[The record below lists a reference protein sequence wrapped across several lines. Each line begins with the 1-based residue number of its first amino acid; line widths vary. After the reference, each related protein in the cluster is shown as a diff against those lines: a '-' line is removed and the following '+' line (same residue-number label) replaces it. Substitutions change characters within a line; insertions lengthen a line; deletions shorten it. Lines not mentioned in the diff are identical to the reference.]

1 MQVNA
6 TLISAQL
13 VAAQQA
19 AREAR
24 DRFQTSHFTPAA
36 PGVVQGAAFTA
47 ALEKEGFAP
56 LSLKQTAP
64 ASAPQTAPQAGPDAA
79 PLSRPGSRLDIK
91 V

>member
-6 TLISAQL
+6 TLI
-13 VAAQQA
+13 AAQQA

-36 PGVVQGAAFTA
+36 QGAAFAA

-56 LSLKQTAP
+56 LNLKQTAP
-64 ASAPQTAPQAGPDAA
+64 ASTPQTAPQAGPDTG

>member
-6 TLISAQL
+6 TLI
-13 VAAQQA
+13 AAQQA

-24 DRFQTSHFTPAA
+24 DRFQVAHFTAPA
-36 PGVVQGAAFTA
+36 QGAAFTA

-56 LSLKQTAP
+56 LALKQTAP
-64 ASAPQTAPQAGPDAA
+64 ASLPQTAPQAGPDTD

>member
-6 TLISAQL
+6 TLI
-13 VAAQQA
+13 AAQQA

-36 PGVVQGAAFTA
+36 PGVVQGAVFTA
-47 ALEKEGFAP
+47 ALEKAGFAP
-56 LSLKQTAP
+56 LTLKQTAP
-64 ASAPQTAPQAGPDAA
+64 ASASQAPPRTAPQAGPDAA
-79 PLSRPGSRLDIK
+79 PLSRPGSWLDIK

>member
-6 TLISAQL
+6 TLI
-13 VAAQQA
+13 AAQQA

-24 DRFQTSHFTPAA
+24 DRFQASHFTPQAG
-36 PGVVQGAAFTA
+36 GVAFSA

-56 LSLKQTAP
+56 LNLKQTAP
-64 ASAPQTAPQAGPDAA
+64 ASTLQASTQAGPDTG

>member
-6 TLISAQL
+6 TLI
-13 VAAQQA
+13 AAQQA

-24 DRFQTSHFTPAA
+24 DRFQTSHFTPPA
-36 PGVVQGAAFTA
+36 QGSAFTA

-56 LSLKQTAP
+56 LNLKQTAP
-64 ASAPQTAPQAGPDAA
+64 ASASQAPPQTAPQAGPDAP
-79 PLSRPGSRLDIK
+79 PLSRPGSRLDIR

>member
-6 TLISAQL
+6 TLI
-13 VAAQQA
+13 AAQQA

-24 DRFQTSHFTPAA
+24 DRFQTSHFAPA
-36 PGVVQGAAFTA
+36 GQGAAFTA

-56 LSLKQTAP
+56 LTLKQTAP
-64 ASAPQTAPQAGPDAA
+64 ASASQAPPRTAPQAGPDAA
-79 PLSRPGSRLDIK
+79 PLSRPGSWLDIK

>member
-6 TLISAQL
+6 TLI
-13 VAAQQA
+13 AAQQA

-24 DRFQTSHFTPAA
+24 DRFQVSHFAA
-36 PGVVQGAAFTA
+36 PAKGAAFAA

-56 LSLKQTAP
+56 LGLKQTAP
-64 ASAPQTAPQAGPDAA
+64 ASRPQTAPQAGPDTD
-79 PLSRPGSRLDIK
+79 PFSRPGSRLDIK